1 MFVGE
6 LCLVE
11 MQPTDF
17 SRKTTGFL
25 VVRRMI
31 RVVNN
36 NVSSGV
42 FACSCGGV
50 AGKCMKNLEGWIC
63 FYFYQGGRAFQI
75 PAVGF
80 RVRFGWALWKSC
92 FIL

>member
-42 FACSCGGV
+42 FACSCGG
-50 AGKCMKNLEGWIC
+50 GGWKVHEE
-63 FYFYQGGRAFQI
+63 FGRMDLFLLL
-75 PAVGF
+75 PRG
-80 RVRFGWALWKSC
+80 
-92 FIL
+92 